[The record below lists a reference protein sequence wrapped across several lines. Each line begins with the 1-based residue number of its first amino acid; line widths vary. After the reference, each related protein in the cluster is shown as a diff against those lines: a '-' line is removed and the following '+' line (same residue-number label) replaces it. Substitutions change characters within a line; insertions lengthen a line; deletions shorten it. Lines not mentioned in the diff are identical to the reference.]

1 MKGTAGTQV
10 FVFSVIIEH
19 PSNYRFNLIGFSKN
33 VSKWM
38 SKVTLADEQ
47 KCHEAI
53 EWISRLSADGNTCTL
68 QAIQVTFINGFA
80 HENDLLLQ
88 CKHLPLQ
95 AH

>member
-1 MKGTAGTQV
+1 
-10 FVFSVIIEH
+10 
-19 PSNYRFNLIGFSKN
+19 
-33 VSKWM
+33 M

-68 QAIQVTFINGFA
+68 QAIQVTFIKGF
-80 HENDLLLQ
+80 DLLLQ
-88 CKHLPLQ
+88 CNHVPLQ